1 MLEIDQ
7 SLLGDWAV
15 ENEMK
20 VNPGKSKAVCCTI
33 ARVQDPLNQSFGYQK
48 FRKQAVLNIY
58 ELSEAETEAG
68 LIQLIAQYKKPERH
82 FIS

>member
-33 ARVQDPLNQSFGYQK
+33 ARVQDPLN
-48 FRKQAVLNIY
+48 
-58 ELSEAETEAG
+58 
-68 LIQLIAQYKKPERH
+68 
-82 FIS
+82 